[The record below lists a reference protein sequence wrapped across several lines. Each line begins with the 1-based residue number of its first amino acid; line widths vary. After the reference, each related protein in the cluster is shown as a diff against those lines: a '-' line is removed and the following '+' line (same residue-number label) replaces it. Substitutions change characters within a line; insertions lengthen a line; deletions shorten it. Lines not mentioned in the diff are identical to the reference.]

1 MKRRINNRYD
11 HKVHSNIFAQNLR
24 VLDRCMNEDLS
35 LDQYRK
41 RNKCMNNL
49 YDPKVPSLTLAQ
61 DPKILDG
68 CLNG

>member
-1 MKRRINNRYD
+1 M
-11 HKVHSNIFAQNLR
+11 
-24 VLDRCMNEDLS
+24 VLKSIPSSLQDRCMNEDLS

-41 RNKCMNNL
+41 GNKCMNNL
-49 YDPKVPSLTLAQ
+49 YDPKVHSITLAQ